1 MMRVGIDT
9 CFQSFLLR
17 LVADQQD
24 ALFVEDKFD
33 MIFREMEDYFY
44 GDTLRRRIVA
54 PLTDFTM
61 GGGVIAL
68 GDGLSIKRLS
78 LAEREEFASRSVM
91 FPSTPLDSHGPTGW
105 EEFAIEFYAEVPKI
119 IGQHVMPGSRQ
130 GLFEIAAEKCN
141 EAIAGLRLY
150 KTGGVSY
157 NSIELKIV
165 AWEPFAF
172 GGLILKPAAASIGP
186 RYELTTDEI
195 PVFEDFC
202 GGFLRQR
209 SRKRRRID
217 LALRRFNLAY
227 ERVLPEDRL
236 IDYAIALEAL
246 LLRGDEHQEL
256 AYRLALRGSALLGET
271 PDARVEIFSRL
282 RTAYSIRS
290 DVVHGGSPPARVS
303 VGSAQTSFH
312 QFVEEIG
319 GDVRSGVRKM
329 LVLTESTEEV
339 EVISRL
345 DEKIARGDGP

>member
-1 MMRVGIDT
+1 
-9 CFQSFLLR
+9 
-17 LVADQQD
+17 
-24 ALFVEDKFD
+24 
-33 MIFREMEDYFY
+33 
-44 GDTLRRRIVA
+44 
-54 PLTDFTM
+54 
-61 GGGVIAL
+61 
-68 GDGLSIKRLS
+68 
-78 LAEREEFASRSVM
+78 
-91 FPSTPLDSHGPTGW
+91 
-105 EEFAIEFYAEVPKI
+105 
-119 IGQHVMPGSRQ
+119 
-130 GLFEIAAEKCN
+130 
-141 EAIAGLRLY
+141 
-150 KTGGVSY
+150 
-157 NSIELKIV
+157 
-165 AWEPFAF
+165 
-172 GGLILKPAAASIGP
+172 
-186 RYELTTDEI
+186 
-195 PVFEDFC
+195 
-202 GGFLRQR
+202 
-209 SRKRRRID
+209 
-217 LALRRFNLAY
+217 LAY